1 MVILSYISLVLCV
14 HFYAVHVVS
23 LLEVFALRQDG
34 RGEIPLL
41 FGHFFLMSCVYFA
54 STYGWTF

>member
-23 LLEVFALRQDG
+23 LLEVAVLRQDG
-34 RGEIPLL
+34 RGELPLL
-41 FGHFFLMSCVYFA
+41 FGHFFLMACICFA
-54 STYGWTF
+54 STYGWTL